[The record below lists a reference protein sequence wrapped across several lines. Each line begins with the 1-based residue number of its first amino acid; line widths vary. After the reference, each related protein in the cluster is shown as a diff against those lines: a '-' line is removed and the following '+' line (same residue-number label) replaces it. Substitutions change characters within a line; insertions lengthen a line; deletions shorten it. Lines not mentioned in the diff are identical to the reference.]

1 MLNDNEYIV
10 IMSDNLA
17 MLRAKA
23 ALTQAEIADAIGI
36 PRTTYSAIENK
47 KRKMTFPIFVSLS
60 KYFLSNEETKEIMK
74 LLGLS
79 EDALSQF
86 FYIEKLI
93 DKIPKN
99 TKIKKVAAFGGN
111 CDNDEKTEKHK
122 KIEKAIKGIEKAN
135 DN

>member
-1 MLNDNEYIV
+1 MLNDNEYIA

-23 ALTQAEIADAIGI
+23 ALTQAEIADVIGI

-47 KRKMTFPIFVSLS
+47 KRKITFPVFVSLS
-60 KYFLSNEETKEIMK
+60 KYFLSNKETIEIMK

-79 EDALSQF
+79 EDALGQF

-99 TKIKKVAAFGGN
+99 VETKKVAAFGGKRN
-111 CDNDEKTEKHK
+111 SDNNEKNL
-122 KIEKAIKGIEKAN
+122 KIEKAIKGIEK
-135 DN
+135 

>member
-1 MLNDNEYIV
+1 MLNDNEYIA

-23 ALTQAEIADAIGI
+23 ALTQAEIADVIGI
-36 PRTTYSAIENK
+36 PRTTYSAIE
-47 KRKMTFPIFVSLS
+47 KRKLTFPVFVSLS
-60 KYFLSNEETKEIMK
+60 KYFLSNKETIEIMK

-79 EDALSQF
+79 EDALGQF

-99 TKIKKVAAFGGN
+99 VETKKVAAFGGKRN
-111 CDNDEKTEKHK
+111 SDNNEKNL
-122 KIEKAIKGIEKAN
+122 KIEKAIKGIEK
-135 DN
+135 

>member
-10 IMSDNLA
+10 IMSSNLA

-23 ALTQAEIADAIGI
+23 AMTQAQLADAIGI

-47 KRKMTFPIFVSLS
+47 KRKMTFPVFVSLS
-60 KYFLSNEETKEIMK
+60 KYFLSNNETIDIMN

-79 EDALSQF
+79 EDVLSHF

-93 DKIPKN
+93 EKIPQK
-99 TKIKKVAAFGGN
+99 TKRKKVAAYGGN
-111 CDNDEKTEKHK
+111 RNSEDDNEKQRQ
-122 KIEKAIKGIEKAN
+122 IEKAIKGIDK
-135 DN
+135 